1 MKRGHFEGQNTSMDR
16 GSMAA
21 HSVSLG
27 KFEDHLA
34 NIKDNG
40 PRGGRPYYKDVD
52 RRSIAGCG
60 AGY

>member
-1 MKRGHFEGQNTSMDR
+1 
-16 GSMAA
+16 MAA